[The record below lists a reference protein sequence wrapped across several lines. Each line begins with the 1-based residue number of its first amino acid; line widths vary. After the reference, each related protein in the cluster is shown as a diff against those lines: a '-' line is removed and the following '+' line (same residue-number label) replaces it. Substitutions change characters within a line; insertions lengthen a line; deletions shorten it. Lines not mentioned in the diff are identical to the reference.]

1 MKPRIGTY
9 LEPLCRATVMITGR
23 TGIAIDWRLRTALL
37 SPLLIFLAGALAA
50 QTKKPPPGVDYPRVS
65 LSLGYQ
71 LDATWPRQRS
81 GYAWEA
87 MAGIA
92 VDPAGLIWT
101 LNRGEMPVQVY
112 NTDGK
117 LVRQWGAGMFQS
129 PHQLSIGPRGHI
141 WIADSHDHVVYQ
153 FAPDGTRLRT
163 LGIPGEFGDDER
175 HFKMPTDVV
184 ETKAGDVFISD
195 GYRNNRVVH
204 YNGQG
209 KFVKQWGTL
218 GVAPGEFSLPHS
230 IDVDS
235 QGRLYVADRNNARVQ
250 IFDQAGKFLA
260 QWQNLMVP
268 WTVRVTDRDEVYV
281 CGASP
286 SRWRKEDIQLGI
298 PPKDQ
303 LVMKLDTS
311 GRILSWWQ
319 FPLGQW
325 GADKQAR
332 PGTLAWVHGLGIDS
346 KGNLYLGDIMGKRV
360 QRFDRVAPL
369 GR

>member
-1 MKPRIGTY
+1 MISG
-9 LEPLCRATVMITGR
+9 RA
-23 TGIAIDWRLRTALL
+23 GIATLWRLGIVLL
-37 SPLLIFLAGALAA
+37 STMLIFLVGGLSA
-50 QTKKPPPGVDYPRVS
+50 QTKEPPPGVDYPRVS

-71 LDATWPRQRS
+71 LDARWPRQRS
-81 GYAWEA
+81 DYAWEA

-92 VDPAGLIWT
+92 VDPDGFIWT
-101 LNRGEMPVQVY
+101 LNRGAMPVQVY
-112 NTDGK
+112 GTEGK
-117 LVRQWGAGMFQS
+117 LVRQWGSGMFQS

-141 WIADSHDHVVYQ
+141 WIADSHAHAVYQ

-184 ETKAGDVFISD
+184 ETEAGDVFIAD

-204 YNGQG
+204 YSGQG

-218 GVAPGEFSLPHS
+218 GVASGQFSLPHS

-250 IFDQAGKFLA
+250 IFDQTGKFIA
-260 QWQNLMVP
+260 QWKNLMVP
-268 WTVRVTDRDEVYV
+268 WTVRITDRDEIYV

-286 SRWRKEDIQLGI
+286 SRWRKEDVQLGI

-319 FPLGQW
+319 FPLGEW

-360 QRFDRVAPL
+360 QRFDRVAP
-369 GR
+369 